1 MIQSDLS
8 DSADFLTKDKP
19 GQSFNQLNHSSDILT
34 GIINPILKGTDCRAE
49 TVLTFCAI

>member
-19 GQSFNQLNHSSDILT
+19 GQSFNQLNHSSDILAWIT
-34 GIINPILKGTDCRAE
+34 NPMLKGAN
-49 TVLTFCAI
+49 